1 MPHACRLYLATKLA
15 NPHYRPEIA
24 AQTTLVNFC
33 VTEDGLEEQLLAAVV
48 DHERPDL
55 QARPVVLGGRAE
67 HDKYRHCAGNKPYL
81 MRPVMLRACLPH

>member
-1 MPHACRLYLATKLA
+1 MKREFCCLFRLYLATKLA

-33 VTEDGLEEQLLAAVV
+33 VTEEGLEEQLLAAVV

-55 QARPVVLGGRAE
+55 QVPDLVE
-67 HDKYRHCAGNKPYL
+67 HERLYHC
-81 MRPVMLRACLPH
+81 H